1 MNRAQRLHAIDNPD
15 KLAWSV
21 QTGDPLRKMRKD
33 IVEGA
38 VATAGVYALQGAA
51 KSQMKGK
58 LGMGLRVGG
67 RLGLRAVPVVGAAMI
82 AYDVYGLIK
91 HLHDHA

>member
-1 MNRAQRLHAIDNPD
+1 MNRAQRLHAIDNQD

-21 QTGDPLRKMRKD
+21 QTGDPLRNMRKEF
-33 IVEGA
+33 VEGA

-58 LGMGLRVGG
+58 IGMGLRVGG
-67 RLGLRAVPVVGAAMI
+67 RIGLRAVPVIGVAMI
-82 AYDVYGLIK
+82 AYDAYNLVKY
-91 HLHDHA
+91 LHDHA